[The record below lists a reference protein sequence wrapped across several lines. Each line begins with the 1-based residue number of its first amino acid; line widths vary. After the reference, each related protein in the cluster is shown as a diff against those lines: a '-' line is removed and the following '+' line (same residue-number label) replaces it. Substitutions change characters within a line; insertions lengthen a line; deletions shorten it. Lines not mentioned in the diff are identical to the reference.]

1 MSHYY
6 WNDWYAGW
14 GWFLWFGII
23 FLLFSTMGNWG
34 YTYRAHRKFDD
45 GYPTKNAID
54 ILNERLA
61 RGDIKQDEYV
71 RIKSHILSPQKVSQ
85 NLSKDDDVSRKIAS

>member
-23 FLLFSTMGNWG
+23 FLLFSSMGNWG

-45 GYPTKNAID
+45 GYPTKNTMD
-54 ILNERLA
+54 LLNERYA
-61 RGDIKQDEYV
+61 KGDINREEYN
-71 RIKSHILSPQKVSQ
+71 RIKSEIQDYRHVDRSKV
-85 NLSKDDDVSRKIAS
+85 A